1 MNCADGERE
10 NNKYLNHLLEF
21 SFYRS
26 VDEMLQAIETCKQEL
41 LLNNLRVKANNIKND
56 QIKSSCQRLLQL
68 TQVCHGARSSEELD
82 LSGHHLT
89 LTNSYSVS
97 SDGELRIPWDFNIT

>member
-1 MNCADGERE
+1 M
-10 NNKYLNHLLEF
+10 
-21 SFYRS
+21 
-26 VDEMLQAIETCKQEL
+26 DEMLQAIETCKEEL

-56 QIKSSCQRLLQL
+56 QIKSICQRLL
-68 TQVCHGARSSEELD
+68 QVCHGARSSEELD
-82 LSGHHLT
+82 LSRHYLT